1 MPGCGGSTPVGT
13 SIAKHADMDPHA
25 EPEESR
31 YLRAEL
37 KRERLARIAAE
48 RTNRLHDELM
58 RTLAH
63 KLRNPL
69 NTIRLWTQVLREQA
83 GEPAVVA
90 RALDGLEHATLLQAR
105 QVDTLLDLS
114 RIALGRMRLDLE
126 PVDLAAVIHGAVEST
141 RPMAQAK
148 RLFIEIDLGMPVG
161 VVSGDPARLGQVMWH
176 LLTNAIRFTPHD
188 GRVGVGLRRSGDHAV
203 ITVSDT
209 GRGISADLLPHVFER
224 ERPAAMP
231 LPAVEDGPGLGLVL
245 ARHIVDLHGGA
256 IRAESA
262 GPGRGATFSIELPL
276 PGTSIPAVSRED
288 VVAEGGG
295 QRGLPPIALGG
306 VRVLVVEDEPEARD
320 SMRILLQRFG
330 AEVGTAGSARQ
341 ALEAFAHGAFD
352 IVISDVAM
360 PGGDGYQLMRAIR
373 ALGPEQ
379 GGRIPAVAVTARA
392 RPEDRRRA
400 LAEGFQ
406 VHLPKPVD
414 AAELLRQVTVLSG
427 R

>member
-1 MPGCGGSTPVGT
+1 
-13 SIAKHADMDPHA
+13 MDPHV

-37 KRERLARIAAE
+37 KRERMARIAAE
-48 RTNRLHDELM
+48 RTNRLNDELV

-126 PVDLAAVIHGAVEST
+126 PVDLTAVIRGAVEST

-148 RLFIEIDLGMPVG
+148 RLSIEIDLGMPVG

-176 LLTNAIRFTPHD
+176 LLTNAIRFTPHG
-188 GRVGVGLRRSGDHAV
+188 GRVGVELRRSGDHAV

-209 GRGISADLLPHVFER
+209 GQGITADLLPHVFER
-224 ERPAAMP
+224 ERPAGLP
-231 LPAVEDGPGLGLVL
+231 LPSVEDGPGLGLVL
-245 ARHIVDLHGGA
+245 ARNIVDLHGGA

-288 VVAEGGG
+288 VVGEGGGG
-295 QRGLPPIALGG
+295 QRGLPPTSLGG

-341 ALEAFAHGAFD
+341 ALEAFANGAFD

-414 AAELLRQVTVLSG
+414 AAELVRQVTVLSG